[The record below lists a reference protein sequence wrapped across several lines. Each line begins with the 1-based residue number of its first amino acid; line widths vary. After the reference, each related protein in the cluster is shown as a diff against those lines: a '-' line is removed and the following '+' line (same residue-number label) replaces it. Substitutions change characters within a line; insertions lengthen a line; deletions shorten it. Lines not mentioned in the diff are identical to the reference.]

1 MKTTPYTFD
10 RVIRMLIG
18 LTIIILLFLLVKRLS
33 NVLLPFLIAWLL
45 AYLLQPL
52 VRFFQY
58 KLKLKSRLLAMTSTL
73 LLFVVSLS
81 AVIWFLIPLVSS
93 EISKLSQLIVL
104 YSHKINVNTFL
115 PLAWQNEIMNY
126 FSHLNIQTVLK
137 DENIMSGL
145 KNLAPQLWNF
155 LNGSLDFLL
164 GFAVLIIVFLYLIFI
179 LLDYEKI
186 TDGWFKIIPP
196 KYRGLAT
203 EIMTDLEKGMN
214 RYFRGQ
220 ALVALIVGILF
231 AIGFS
236 IIKLPLAIVM
246 GLLVGL
252 LSMVPYLK
260 TILIIPLI
268 GLGFLQ
274 STETG
279 QTFGTVL
286 IGIAIVFVSIQ
297 ILEDVL
303 ISPKIMGKVTGLN
316 PAVIL
321 LSLSVWGSLMGMV
334 GMIIALPMT
343 TLIISYYN
351 RYVINE
357 IKPEDIK
364 PIEVHVDDLPEVEVT
379 NEKIDL

>member
-1 MKTTPYTFD
+1 
-10 RVIRMLIG
+10 
-18 LTIIILLFLLVKRLS
+18 
-33 NVLLPFLIAWLL
+33 
-45 AYLLQPL
+45 
-52 VRFFQY
+52 
-58 KLKLKSRLLAMTSTL
+58 MTSTL
-73 LLFVVSLS
+73 LLFVLSLS

-93 EISKLSQLIVL
+93 EISKLSQLIVM

-115 PLAWQNEIMNY
+115 PVAWQNEIMNY
-126 FSHLNIQTVLK
+126 LSHLNIQTVLK
-137 DENIMSGL
+137 DENIMSGV
-145 KNLAPQLWNF
+145 KNLAPQLWN
-155 LNGSLDFLL
+155 LINGSLDFVF
-164 GFAVLIIVFLYLIFI
+164 GFAVIIIVFLYLIFI

-186 TDGWFKIIPP
+186 TADWFKIIPP
-196 KYRGLAT
+196 KYRNLAT

-236 IIKLPLAIVM
+236 IIKLPLAIVL

-260 TILIIPLI
+260 TILIIPCI
-268 GLGFLQ
+268 ALGFLQ

-279 QTFGTVL
+279 QTFGSIL
-286 IGIAIVFVSIQ
+286 IGIAIVFVTIQ

-303 ISPKIMGKVTGLN
+303 ISPKVMGKVTGLN

-357 IKPEDIK
+357 IKTEEVTPF
-364 PIEVHVDDLPEVEVT
+364 EVHIEDLPDDELT
-379 NEKIDL
+379 NKKIDL